1 VNAQNGNVKRSN
13 WWLLA
18 QTPATHEDEDRDDVQ
33 THEIRKRFLDHYVKA
48 GHTEVPSA
56 SVILDDPNLLF
67 VNAGM
72 VQFVPY
78 FLGART
84 PPWDRAVSVQKCIR
98 TPDIDEVGI
107 TTRHNTF
114 FQMAGNFSFGDYFK
128 KGAIELAWSLLT
140 NPVSEGGYGFDP
152 EKLWATVYLD
162 DDEAIELWQEI
173 AGLPAE
179 RIQRR
184 GMADNYWSMGI
195 PGPCGPC
202 SEIYYDR
209 GPEYGIEGGPEANED
224 RYIEIWNLVFMQNE
238 RGEGTSKN
246 DFEILGPL
254 PRKNIDTGM
263 GVERIAC
270 LLQGVDNVYE
280 TDLVRPVI
288 DLVAGIAPRGYGA
301 GSHVDDVRYRI
312 IADHSRTAAIII
324 GDGVSPGNEGRG
336 YVLRRL
342 LRRIIRAAKLLGV
355 EQPIMADLMATV
367 RDEMGP
373 SYPELVTDFDRINR
387 IAVAEEAA
395 FNRTLASGSRLFDDA
410 AAATKRAGESR
421 LSGADAFTL
430 HDTYG
435 FPIDLTLEMAAEAGL
450 SVDEQGFRTLMAEQ
464 RQRAK
469 ADAAARKQAH
479 TDLSAYRELVDAGP
493 TEFTGFDELSTEAR
507 ILGIF
512 VDGKRV
518 PVVTHDGLDAD
529 RVELILDRTPFYAEA
544 GGQIADEGAVT
555 GTGSSATAKAA
566 VTDVQKIAK
575 TLWAHRVNVES
586 GEFVEGDTVIA
597 AVDPKWRHG
606 ATQGHSGTHMVH
618 AALRQVLG
626 PSAVQAG
633 SLNRPGY
640 LRFDFNWQGAL
651 TEDQRAQIEEVT
663 NEAVEADYQV
673 NTFSTA
679 LDKAKA
685 MGAMAMFGE
694 NYPDVVRVVEIGGP
708 FSLELCGGTHVRN
721 SAQIG
726 PVTILGE
733 SSVGSGIRRVEAY
746 VGLESFRHLT
756 KERALMAGLASS
768 LKVPSEEVPARVANL
783 VERLKAAEKEL
794 DKARLANARAA
805 AANAAAGAESIGKV
819 RVVAQRMAGGMSAGD
834 LRSLVGDIRGK
845 LGADPAVVALIAE
858 GENDSVPFVI
868 AVNPAAQD
876 LGLRANELVKQ
887 FGAAVNGRGGGK
899 ADMAQGSG
907 KGAAGIDAALAALRA
922 EIGRG

>member
-1 VNAQNGNVKRSN
+1 M
-13 WWLLA
+13 
-18 QTPATHEDEDRDDVQ
+18 Q
-33 THEIRKRFLDHYVKA
+33 THEIRKRFLDHFVKA

-84 PPWDRAVSVQKCIR
+84 PPWDRATSVQKCIR

-128 KGAIELAWSLLT
+128 KGAIELAWTLLT
-140 NPVSEGGYGFDP
+140 NPVSDGGYGFDP
-152 EKLWATVYLD
+152 ERLWATVYLD
-162 DDEAIELWQEI
+162 DDEAIQLWQEV
-173 AGLPAE
+173 AGLPLE

-238 RGEGTSKN
+238 RGEGTSKD

-270 LLQGVDNVYE
+270 LLQDVDNVYE
-280 TDLVRPVI
+280 TDLVKPVI
-288 DLVAGIAPRGYGA
+288 DVVAGIAPRGYGA
-301 GSHVDDVRYRI
+301 GNHEDDVRYRI
-312 IADHSRTAAIII
+312 IGDHSRTAAIII

-355 EQPIMADLMATV
+355 EEPIMSRLMTTV

-373 SYPELVTDFDRINR
+373 SYPELVTDFDRIHR
-387 IAVAEEAA
+387 IAVAEETA
-395 FNRTLASGSRLFDDA
+395 FNRTLVAGSRLFDDA
-410 AAATKRAGESR
+410 AAATKKSGATV
-421 LSGADAFTL
+421 LSGNDAFTL

-450 SVDEQGFRTLMAEQ
+450 AVDEQGFRTLMAEQ

-479 TDLSAYRELVDAGP
+479 TDLSAYRELVDSGP
-493 TEFTGFDELSTEAR
+493 TEFTGFDELSTEAH

-518 PVVTHDGLDAD
+518 PVVTHGDVDGE

-544 GGQIADEGAVT
+544 GGQIADEGAIT
-555 GTGSSATAKAA
+555 GTGASATAKAA

-575 TLWAHRVNVES
+575 TLWAHRINVES
-586 GEFVEGDTVIA
+586 GEFVEGDTVTA
-597 AVDPKWRHG
+597 AVDPKWRRG

-626 PSAVQAG
+626 PTAVQAG

-651 TEDQRAQIEEVT
+651 TEDQRSQIEVVT

-673 NTFSTA
+673 NTFVTA

-694 NYPDVVRVVEIGGP
+694 NYPDQVRVVDIGGP
-708 FSLELCGGTHVRN
+708 FSLELCGGTHVHN

-733 SSVGSGIRRVEAY
+733 SSVGSGVRRVEAY
-746 VGLESFRHLT
+746 VGLESFRHLA

-805 AANAAAGAESIGKV
+805 AANAAAGAETIGKV

-834 LRSLVGDIRGK
+834 LRSLVGDIKGK
-845 LGADPAVVALIAE
+845 LGSDPGVVALIAE
-858 GENDSVPFVI
+858 GDDDSVPFVV

>member
-1 VNAQNGNVKRSN
+1 M
-13 WWLLA
+13 
-18 QTPATHEDEDRDDVQ
+18 Q
-33 THEIRKRFLDHYVKA
+33 THEIRKRFTDHFVKA

-56 SVILDDPNLLF
+56 SVILEDPNLLF

-78 FLGART
+78 FLGQRT
-84 PPWDRAVSVQKCIR
+84 PPYTTATSIQKCIR
-98 TPDIDEVGI
+98 TPDIDEVGV

-128 KGAIELAWSLLT
+128 RRAIELAWTLLT

-152 EKLWATVYLD
+152 ERLWATVFYD
-162 DDEAIELWQEI
+162 DDEAVKLWQEV
-173 AGLPAE
+173 AGLPSE

-209 GPEYGIEGGPEANED
+209 GPEYGVAGGPEANED

-238 RGEGTSKN
+238 RGEGTSKE

-254 PRKNIDTGM
+254 PRQNIDTGM
-263 GVERIAC
+263 GIERIAC

-280 TDLVRPVI
+280 TDLLRPVI
-288 DLVAGIAPRGYGA
+288 DAAARHTSRGYGR
-301 GSHVDDVRYRI
+301 GSATDDVRYRV

-324 GDGVSPGNEGRG
+324 ADGVTPSNEGRG

-342 LRRIIRAAKLLGV
+342 LRRIIRAAKLLGI
-355 EQPIMADLMATV
+355 ERPIVGELMETV
-367 RDEMGP
+367 RDAMGP

-387 IAVAEEAA
+387 IAVAEETA
-395 FNRTLASGSRLFDDA
+395 FNRTLASGSKLFEDA
-410 AAATKRAGESR
+410 AAATRSAGRTE
-421 LSGADAFTL
+421 LPGAQAFAL

-435 FPIDLTLEMAAEAGL
+435 FPIELTLEMAAEAGL
-450 SVDEQGFRTLMAEQ
+450 SVDELGFRELMAEQ
-464 RQRAK
+464 RRRAK
-469 ADAAARKQAH
+469 ADAAARKHAH
-479 TDLSAYRELVDAGP
+479 ADLTAFRELVDAGP
-493 TEFTGFDELSTEAR
+493 TEFTGFDELSSQAR

-518 PVVTHDGLDAD
+518 PVAAHHPRVHSETVPAE
-529 RVELILDRTPFYAEA
+529 RVEIVLDRTPLYAES
-544 GGQIADEGAVT
+544 GGQIADAGHIT
-555 GTGSSATAKAA
+555 GTGAGESARAA

-575 TLWAHRVNVES
+575 TLWVHRVNVES

-597 AVDPKWRHG
+597 AVDPEWRRG

-626 PSAVQAG
+626 PNAVQAG

-640 LRFDFNWQGAL
+640 LRFDFNSQGPL
-651 TEDQRAQIEEVT
+651 TDEQRNRVEEVA
-663 NEAVEADYQV
+663 NEAVQADFPV
-673 NTFSTA
+673 NTFLTG

-694 NYPDVVRVVEIGGP
+694 QYPDEVRVVEIGGP
-708 FSLELCGGTHVRN
+708 FSLELCGGTHVHN

-726 PVTILGE
+726 PITILGE
-733 SSVGSGIRRVEAY
+733 ASVGSGVRRVEAY
-746 VGLESFRHLT
+746 VGLDSFRHLA

-768 LKVPSEEVPARVANL
+768 LKVPSDEVPARVATL
-783 VERLKAAEKEL
+783 VERLRSAEKEL
-794 DKARLANARAA
+794 ERVRLSAARAA
-805 AANAAAGAESIGKV
+805 AGNAASTAEQVGKV
-819 RVVAQRMAGGMSAGD
+819 RLVAQRMAAGMTAAD
-834 LRSLVGDIRGK
+834 LRSLVGDIRGR
-845 LGADPAVVALIAE
+845 LGSDPGVVVLLAEGAD
-858 GENDSVPFVI
+858 GGVPFVV
-868 AVNPAAQD
+868 AANQAAQD
-876 LGLRANELVKQ
+876 AGVRANDLVTAVA
-887 FGAAVNGRGGGK
+887 AAVGGRGGGK
-899 ADMAQGSG
+899 ADLAQGSG
-907 KGAAGIDAALAALRA
+907 KDPSGIEAALAAVRA
-922 EIGRG
+922 ELARD